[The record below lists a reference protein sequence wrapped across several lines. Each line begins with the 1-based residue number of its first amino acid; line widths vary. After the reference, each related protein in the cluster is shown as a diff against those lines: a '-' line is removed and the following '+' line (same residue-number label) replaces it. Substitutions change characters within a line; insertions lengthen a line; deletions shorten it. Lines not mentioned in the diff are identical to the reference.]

1 MEQREALERR
11 MQTLTGEA
19 PPDPRTAALYQVRP
33 MAERRAEFDA
43 WQMQREREAQR
54 ARSGLI
60 ERRSAERGEPASER
74 RTAPG
79 EQEALEEPSLRPTRG
94 ESGPPLRGTAA
105 DRDRRRSPSTAEQAR
120 SGLSGLR
127 DRLGNLDRALGDA
140 DRQLAERGMNRERE
154 DLARMKKDMGL
165 DRILSG
171 AGKLDS
177 MLERGAPSAKS
188 PERAERV
195 IEDDWLKRRD
205 AIGGHDME
213 SYQRG
218 FKERAARL
226 FGVDTGTI
234 DQVGERLQRLRE
246 ASLDRKRESQ
256 EQERRDEDRRSGVA
270 SPSRDEPA
278 PKERSAAPRQ
288 EPPAPSREKDEDRS
302 RDETRRARETSPE
315 RRRERDEDRSRDEAR
330 RARETSPER
339 RREKQS
345 DGKRD
350 EDRRAR
356 ASGAE
361 RSRERQEQEKRDEER
376 RERALRKRREGNDER

>member
-1 MEQREALERR
+1 MAGPSWRDVERRQAGARPAAAAPVPGRVAPLRAPELGAVSPLGKLMAQREALEQR

-79 EQEALEEPSLRPTRG
+79 EQEALEEPSLRATRG
-94 ESGPPLRGTAA
+94 EAGPPLRGTAA
-105 DRDRRRSPSTAEQAR
+105 DRDPRRRPSPADEAR

-127 DRLGNLDRALGDA
+127 DKLGNLDRALGDA

-205 AIGGHDME
+205 AIGGQDME

-246 ASLDRKRESQ
+246 TSLERKRESQ

-270 SPSRDEPA
+270 SPARDEPA
-278 PKERSAAPRQ
+278 GKERAAAPRQ
-288 EPPAPSREKDEDRS
+288 TPPEPRREKDEDR
-302 RDETRRARETSPE
+302 
-315 RRRERDEDRSRDEAR
+315 
-330 RARETSPER
+330 
-339 RREKQS
+339 
-345 DGKRD
+345 KRD

-356 ASGAE
+356 ASAPE
-361 RSRERQEQEKRDEER
+361 RRRERQEEEKRDEER
-376 RERALRKRREGNDER
+376 RERAVRKRREGADGR